1 MYNTT
6 FHNAIS
12 NRYKQTTNFQLMAVH
27 GMYWSCKQGTNEY
40 KRKTEQIW
48 ALVCTIYEFV
58 LHFILQ
64 ATRQKSDEQIAFK
77 NSHQHEKK

>member
-1 MYNTT
+1 MPYQT
-6 FHNAIS
+6 AIS
-12 NRYKQTTNFQLMAVH
+12 KLQIFSSWQYMA
-27 GMYWSCKQGTNEY
+27 CTKAAKQGTNEY